1 MQASEIRI
9 QNTKFKVHFKTTVKI
24 TLFLID
30 GPIKQMLV
38 LLDMIWIE
46 YNKYNSIIM
55 KRSPED

>member
-24 TLFLID
+24 LFLID
-30 GPIKQMLV
+30 DPIEQKLAQSG
-38 LLDMIWIE
+38 MIRIE
-46 YNKYNSIIM
+46 YDKYNSMII